1 MSNEGPPAGGSE
13 LMKPWLMDILAC
25 PVKECRSELHLE
37 VYESHTKRIEDEE
50 FEEIDAA
57 LITCP
62 KCGRWYPVI
71 DGIPCMLP
79 DDLRMSGK
87 QNIEETAFLKRWR
100 ERISSEILEKGV
112 PFGLPTED

>member
-1 MSNEGPPAGGSE
+1 
-13 LMKPWLMDILAC
+13 MDILAC
-25 PVKECRSELHLE
+25 PVKDCRSELHLE
-37 VYESHTKRIEDEE
+37 VYESQTKQIEDDE

-62 KCGRWYPVI
+62 NCGRWYPVI

-87 QNIEETAFLKRWR
+87 QNIEETAFLKRWK
-100 ERISSEILEKGV
+100 ERIPSKIQREGI
-112 PFGLPTED
+112 PFGLPKEE